1 MKKNIFTLLSL
12 LLALTASAVPAAP
25 YGIRALLE
33 DGTETTIYLHGDE
46 YYNYVTDAQG
56 NWLEQNANGRYDF
69 VPAKSIDE
77 IEALH
82 QQGMNRLPA
91 AYEAT
96 GTSRNLAPRGLCI
109 LVNFKNKKFVT
120 ETAEIDS
127 MLNGRNYQRF
137 RDGSSYPY
145 AKGST
150 RQYFIDQSH
159 GLYHPDF
166 DVVGPVEL
174 DYNYIYYGEGKGDAR
189 ARNMIVEAVQ
199 KSHDSLGVNFSVYD
213 NDGDNKVDFVYVLY
227 AGYGAADSPDANTV
241 WPHSSDL
248 SLYFDIVLDGKQ
260 VATYA
265 CSNEIKYNYGQNE
278 QHTGIGTFTHEF
290 SHVLGLPDFYSTN
303 SNTTHK
309 TLGDWDIMDSGPY
322 NNDGNTPPSY
332 SGYEKWFMDWAT
344 PTVVT
349 ADGQYTLEAFATTN
363 EFLLVSSTRTS
374 NLDGLNP
381 EPKKFWLL
389 ENRQRNSSSWENY
402 IPGDGLLLVRVQYN
416 RNKWYMNQVNNDPKD
431 MGVNII
437 EADGKAPAMGE
448 QGYNGKADDAFPGV
462 QKKYTSYNAGTFR
475 LNNIKIWNSG
485 KAQFDLAFR
494 GAGIEDVLTEGET
507 IEAIYD
513 ILGKQLP
520 TTDLSTLAN
529 GVYVIRTTS
538 GTKKV
543 MIP

>member
-1 MKKNIFTLLSL
+1 MKKNIFTLLG
-12 LLALTASAVPAAP
+12 LLAAMTVSAVPAAP

-46 YYNYVTDAQG
+46 YYNFATDVAG
-56 NWLEQNANGRYDF
+56 NWLELNANGRYDY

-82 QQGMNRLPA
+82 AEGMNRLPA

-109 LVNFKNKKFVT
+109 LVNYKNKKFVT
-120 ETAEIDS
+120 PTAEIDS
-127 MLNGRNYQRF
+127 MLNGRNYERY
-137 RDGSSYPY
+137 REGYSYPY

-150 RQYFIDQSH
+150 RQYFIDQSN
-159 GLYHPDF
+159 GAYKPDF

-199 KSHDSLGVNFSVYD
+199 KAHDSLGVNFSIYD
-213 NDGDNKVDFVYVLY
+213 NDNDGKVDFVYVLY

-248 SLYFDIVLDGKQ
+248 SLYFDIQLNGKQ

-265 CSNEIKYNYGQNE
+265 CSNEIKYNGGSNE

-290 SHVLGLPDFYSTN
+290 SHVLGLPDLYSTN

-322 NNDGNTPPSY
+322 NNDGNTPPGY
-332 SGYEKWFMDWAT
+332 SGYEKWFMDWLTPQVMTEEGKITLEPLAT
-344 PTVVT
+344 SGQALLVT
-349 ADGQYTLEAFATTN
+349 ASH
-363 EFLLVSSTRTS
+363 SS
-374 NLDGLNP
+374 NMDGLNP
-381 EPKKFWLL
+381 DPKEFWML
-389 ENRQRNSSSWENY
+389 ENRQRSSSNWESY
-402 IPGDGLLLVRVQYN
+402 IPGDGMLIVKFKYN
-416 RNKWYMNQVNNDPKD
+416 RNRWYMNQVNNDPKE
-431 MGVNII
+431 MGIDIV
-437 EADGKAPAMGE
+437 EADGQAPKMGE
-448 QGYNGKADDAFPGV
+448 KGYNGKADDAYPGV
-462 QKKYTSYNAGTFR
+462 QKKYTSFNSGVFH
-475 LNNIKIWNSG
+475 LSNIKMWSSG
-485 KAQFDLAFR
+485 NVQFDFAF
-494 GAGIEDVLTEGET
+494 GSNGIEDVLEEGET
-507 IEAIYD
+507 IVAIYD

-520 TTDLSTLAN
+520 VTDMEALTN
-529 GVYVIRTTS
+529 GVYVIRTNA